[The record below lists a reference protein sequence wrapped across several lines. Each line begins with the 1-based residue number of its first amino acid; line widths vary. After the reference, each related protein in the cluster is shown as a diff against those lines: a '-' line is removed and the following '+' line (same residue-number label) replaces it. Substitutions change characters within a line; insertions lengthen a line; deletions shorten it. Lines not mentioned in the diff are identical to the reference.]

1 MKHKIS
7 QPIYIFNR
15 KNSQNSKSPNG
26 TRRGLDFIALPDY
39 KGVENIDNISS
50 VVSCSPIEG
59 VLFVLVDVIAK
70 PKATLA

>member
-1 MKHKIS
+1 MV
-7 QPIYIFNR
+7 Q
-15 KNSQNSKSPNG
+15 G
-26 TRRGLDFIALPDY
+26 GGLDFIALPDY
-39 KGVENIDNISS
+39 KGVENVDNVRS